1 MFNPW
6 GQPVATA
13 HPQPASV
20 VVVGAGIVGSA
31 AAWFLARRG
40 LNVTVLD
47 ALAPAAEASG
57 AADGAVSVAS
67 KRPGPLM
74 QAALQGIALYRR
86 LAGLDP
92 DLVAGP
98 RGEDAPLAGLF
109 HPRSTFIVAASPAE
123 RAVLEAHAAA
133 LAKAGVAVAAIEP
146 PAIQARFPALSAAAC
161 LVIEVRGDGH
171 AIGYQVVRRLLAAAR
186 VPVLRDCPVTR
197 LDIAAGG
204 ERLVAV
210 ETPRGRIAADAF
222 VFATGNGTA
231 PLFGL
236 QGVLTPRKGQ
246 LLITERDLALSRAMP
261 GSIMSGR
268 YLLSKGS
275 QTRAPDAGGEQA
287 SASASASAARGFGL
301 VVDPLRTGQFLIGGT
316 REDHGDKRETDLA
329 AVSRILSD
337 AVALVPGLAGV
348 RLLRGF
354 AGARTAVRD
363 GLPLVGPLPGLA
375 NGFLAT
381 GFEGDGICLGPVTG
395 AALADLVCGTAPAL
409 DLAPF
414 APSRFAELQAAA

>member
-40 LNVTVLD
+40 LDVTVLD

-86 LAGLDP
+86 LAGLDGDP
-92 DLVAGP
+92 AAGP

-123 RAVLEAHAAA
+123 REVLEAHAAA

-146 PAIQARFPALSAAAC
+146 PAIQARFPALSATAC

-171 AIGYQVVRRLLAAAR
+171 AIGYQVVRRLLSAAR

-204 ERLVAV
+204 ERIVAV

-246 LLITERDLALSRAMP
+246 LLITERDPALSRAMP

-275 QTRAPDAGGEQA
+275 QTRAVETGSEQA
-287 SASASASAARGFGL
+287 SAAAARGFGL

-329 AVSRILSD
+329 AAARILTD
-337 AVALVPGLAGV
+337 AVALVPGLAAV

>member
-20 VVVGAGIVGSA
+20 VVAGAGIIGSA

-92 DLVAGP
+92 DPATGLQ
-98 RGEDAPLAGLF
+98 GEDAPLAGLF

-133 LAKAGVAVAAIEP
+133 LAQAGVAISAIEP

-186 VPVLRDCPVTR
+186 VPVLRGCPVTR
-197 LDIAAGG
+197 LDRDADGG
-204 ERLVAV
+204 RIRAV
-210 ETPRGRIAADAF
+210 ETPQGRIAADAF

-236 QGVLTPRKGQ
+236 QAVLTPRKGQ

-275 QTRAPDAGGEQA
+275 QTRALDAGGEQ
-287 SASASASAARGFGL
+287 ASASAARGFGL